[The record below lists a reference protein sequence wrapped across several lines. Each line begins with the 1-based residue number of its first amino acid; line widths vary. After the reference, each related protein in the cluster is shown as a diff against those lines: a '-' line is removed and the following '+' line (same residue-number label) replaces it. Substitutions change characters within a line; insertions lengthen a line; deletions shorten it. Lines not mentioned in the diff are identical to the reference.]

1 MQYSWR
7 VPENTLSVVI
17 REVCNAICEEY
28 VDEVMTASSIHE
40 EWTQLA
46 DGFLKKWN
54 FQNCVLPSIENKL
67 PPESLPALVPY
78 AIIISVSS
86 ASSYWPLS
94 TQTTNLCGVTLVVKF
109 S

>member
-1 MQYSWR
+1 M
-7 VPENTLSVVI
+7 PENTLSVVVS
-17 REVCNAICEEY
+17 EVCNVIYEEY
-28 VDEVMTASSIHE
+28 VDEVMTAPSTHE

-78 AIIISVSS
+78 LIRVSL
-86 ASSYWPLS
+86 ASYYKFVWSDLGGKIQL
-94 TQTTNLCGVTLVVKF
+94 TQILMHFIT
-109 S
+109 

>member
-1 MQYSWR
+1 
-7 VPENTLSVVI
+7 
-17 REVCNAICEEY
+17 
-28 VDEVMTASSIHE
+28 MTAPSTHE

-67 PPESLPALVPY
+67 PPESLPAPVHY
-78 AIIISVSS
+78 VIIIRVSS

-94 TQTTNLCGVTLVVKF
+94 TQTINSCGVTLVVKF